1 MKSIASLSIKN
12 KLIVL
17 ILSVTS
23 ISFLIGASLITYS
36 SIWQFKKDMISETQL
51 YADFIGESFISPLL
65 FNDVPGGQKILSK
78 LHKIPWIEAAVIYDA
93 NGKRFANYSKNN
105 SEIPGP
111 ILNGKNLTKFINK
124 ELYVSKSIGYMEEKL
139 GQILIISSRIEL
151 DKKINAQIFTMSTI
165 IVFVLLISYYIS
177 LRLQKIISGPILF
190 LADVTKKLSI
200 DGDYS
205 VRLVKSGDDEIGV
218 LYDGFNDMLSQVQKR
233 EKEIKEAGEAIRTS
247 EARLAE
253 AQRIA
258 SIGSWEW
265 NINNNSMVFSSEM
278 YRLLDC
284 EQKTTPSIN
293 LIVKRFYKRDKE
305 KMLENIKM
313 AQNEGREFEC
323 TCHHRINGGGIRLLS
338 VRGEVIKNSEGNVE
352 IVHGTA
358 QDVTRQKAA
367 ENEIRK
373 LNEELE
379 ERVAARTAE
388 LRAVNEELEQFAY
401 VVSHDLKAPLR
412 GVSQLS
418 QWVVEDYE
426 NVLNTEGRE
435 HLHLMKQRIR
445 RMYNLID
452 GILQYSRVGRV
463 KERKQ
468 EIDLNLLVKN
478 IIEAISP
485 PSNITI
491 NVENILPVI
500 YAEKTRIEQ
509 IFQNLISNA
518 VKFND
523 KEEGLVTIFSED
535 VNTHWK
541 FSISDNGPGIEKKY
555 YERIYQIFQTL
566 SPRDELES
574 TGIGLTL
581 VKKIVEIMGGKIWL
595 ESETGF
601 GTTFYF
607 TIDKKEVSMPQVEE
621 NV

>member
-1 MKSIASLSIKN
+1 
-12 KLIVL
+12 
-17 ILSVTS
+17 
-23 ISFLIGASLITYS
+23 
-36 SIWQFKKDMISETQL
+36 
-51 YADFIGESFISPLL
+51 
-65 FNDVPGGQKILSK
+65 
-78 LHKIPWIEAAVIYDA
+78 
-93 NGKRFANYSKNN
+93 
-105 SEIPGP
+105 
-111 ILNGKNLTKFINK
+111 
-124 ELYVSKSIGYMEEKL
+124 MEEKL